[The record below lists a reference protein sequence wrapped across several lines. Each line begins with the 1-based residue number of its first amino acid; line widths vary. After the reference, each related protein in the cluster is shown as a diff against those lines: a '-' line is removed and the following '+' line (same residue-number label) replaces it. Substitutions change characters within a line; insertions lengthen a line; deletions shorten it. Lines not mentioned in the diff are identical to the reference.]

1 MKKCLIKIVF
11 IFVILF
17 SSFIYS
23 IKWLDSINFSI
34 DTQVLDILIKNSSSM
49 NKENLIINSIVRT
62 ITDDRYNPVS
72 IILNKYPKKNEELV
86 ENMVAVYEKEPVVYI
101 YNTHQGEK
109 YNALNN
115 INLNFSVLD
124 AGFLLQE
131 ELLKYDIYSIVE
143 KGSIKDILDTNNWK
157 YASSYKV
164 SRMYLEN
171 AKKKNSSLLYFVDL
185 HRDSVSKKIS
195 TITIN
200 GKSYAKTM
208 FLLGLENANYKENEK
223 IIKKLDNWLDINYP
237 GLSRGIYKKSGKGV
251 NGVYNQDFSKNC
263 ILIEV
268 GGSENTT
275 EEVANSIE
283 VIAQML
289 NYYLG
294 DSL

>member
-1 MKKCLIKIVF
+1 
-11 IFVILF
+11 
-17 SSFIYS
+17 
-23 IKWLDSINFSI
+23 
-34 DTQVLDILIKNSSSM
+34 
-49 NKENLIINSIVRT
+49 
-62 ITDDRYNPVS
+62 
-72 IILNKYPKKNEELV
+72 
-86 ENMVAVYEKEPVVYI
+86 
-101 YNTHQGEK
+101 
-109 YNALNN
+109 
-115 INLNFSVLD
+115 
-124 AGFLLQE
+124 
-131 ELLKYDIYSIVE
+131 
-143 KGSIKDILDTNNWK
+143 
-157 YASSYKV
+157 
-164 SRMYLEN
+164 MYLEN